1 MSNASVEKE
10 EARKRKQ
17 GQERDLEEIE
27 AIQGEEIFK
36 DIMAEFGGQETFHLT
51 STLPDSMLNA
61 EPFQWFLPLASCDPR
76 VSVPLTPECLLPPG
90 TVHIASLLG
99 VPTQGLTLL

>member
-1 MSNASVEKE
+1 MSKQTGRSARRLSNASVEKE

-36 DIMAEFGGQETFHLT
+36 DIINLREKL
-51 STLPDSMLNA
+51 
-61 EPFQWFLPLASCDPR
+61 
-76 VSVPLTPECLLPPG
+76 
-90 TVHIASLLG
+90 
-99 VPTQGLTLL
+99 

>member
-1 MSNASVEKE
+1 MSKQTGRLARRLSNASAEKE

-36 DIMAEFGGQETFHLT
+36 DIINLRNYKSKESRRLDKVKLDVKVGNF
-51 STLPDSMLNA
+51 
-61 EPFQWFLPLASCDPR
+61 
-76 VSVPLTPECLLPPG
+76 
-90 TVHIASLLG
+90 I
-99 VPTQGLTLL
+99 

>member
-1 MSNASVEKE
+1 MSKQTGRLARRLSNASAEKE

-36 DIMAEFGGQETFHLT
+36 DIINLREKL
-51 STLPDSMLNA
+51 
-61 EPFQWFLPLASCDPR
+61 
-76 VSVPLTPECLLPPG
+76 
-90 TVHIASLLG
+90 
-99 VPTQGLTLL
+99 